1 MKTSSKVGLG
11 FGIILVLAIG
21 TIAFLGMVERDV
33 KSQYTSVDQ
42 NNPCRIS
49 GSTFDT
55 VAQSQACDAYLNSK
69 NQQESAL
76 ANSLKVPVK
85 QIPTEK
91 KITMPLVNTL
101 KIQLENMER
110 NADCEY
116 IANLI
121 NSIETAMNTG
131 GIQYTQQHK
140 DLLSEFQE
148 LEYNNCK

>member
-21 TIAFLGMVERDV
+21 TIAFLGMVEQDV
-33 KSQYTSVDQ
+33 KSQYTPIDQ

-49 GSTFDT
+49 GSTFDS
-55 VAQSQACDAYLNSK
+55 VAQSQACDTYLNSK

-76 ANSLKVPVK
+76 ANSLKVAAK

-91 KITMPLVNTL
+91 KITMPSVNTL
-101 KIQLENMER
+101 KIQLENLER
-110 NADCEY
+110 TPDCEY
-116 IANLI
+116 LTNLI
-121 NSIETAMNTG
+121 DKIQTAMNTG

-140 DLLSEFQE
+140 DLFSDFQE